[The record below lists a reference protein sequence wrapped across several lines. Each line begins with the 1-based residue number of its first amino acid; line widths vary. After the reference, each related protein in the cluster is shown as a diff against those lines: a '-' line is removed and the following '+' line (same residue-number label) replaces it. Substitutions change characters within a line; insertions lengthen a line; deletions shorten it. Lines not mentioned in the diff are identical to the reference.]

1 MVKAYPL
8 WVEKLIFYSLIGTAI
23 YIGFCLQDYL
33 DGAFLWLARICAL
46 PILILVSTEFF
57 GRIFQSVY
65 LNRQSCD

>member
-1 MVKAYPL
+1 MAKAYPL

-23 YIGFCLQDYL
+23 YIGFSLQDYL

-46 PILILVSTEFF
+46 PILILV
-57 GRIFQSVY
+57 RLFQSVY